1 MDGLFSMMVRLL
13 RVIHLVKMI
22 VDLKA
27 LDSPQVVQLQVNQAQ
42 PVSTSFQQHPPTI
55 HMTGTE
61 A

>member
-1 MDGLFSMMVRLL
+1 MDGLFSMMVKLL

-27 LDSPQVVQLQVNQAQ
+27 LDLPRGALLQVNPVQ
-42 PVSTSFQQHPPTI
+42 PVPISFQQHHPTI
-55 HMTGTE
+55 HMMDTE

>member
-1 MDGLFSMMVRLL
+1 MGVLFSMMVKLS

-27 LDSPQVVQLQVNQAQ
+27 LDLPRGVPLQVNRVQ
-42 PVSTSFQQHPPTI
+42 PVPTSFQQHHPTI
-55 HMTGTE
+55 HMMVTE

>member
-1 MDGLFSMMVRLL
+1 MDGLFSMMVKPL

-27 LDSPQVVQLQVNQAQ
+27 LDLPRGVPLQVNRVQ
-42 PVSTSFQQHPPTI
+42 PVPTSFQQHHPTI
-55 HMTGTE
+55 HMMVTE